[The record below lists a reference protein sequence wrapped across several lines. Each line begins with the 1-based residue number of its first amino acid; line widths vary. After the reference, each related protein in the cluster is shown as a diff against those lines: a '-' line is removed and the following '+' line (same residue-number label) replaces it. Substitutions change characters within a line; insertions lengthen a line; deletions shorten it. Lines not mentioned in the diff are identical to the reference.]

1 MIDDQQANTLISAF
15 PHADPAMQAQ
25 IRPQIQ
31 EWHDATQ
38 KRLDTERSA
47 REAQIRPLFSDVE
60 TLGGRWS
67 KDMQAQLG
75 PFVPDANKARAQ
87 SANMAYLAHATEM
100 PVERVAPVYETL
112 RDQFANE
119 NFNGPKDDLGFF
131 AEVQK
136 KFQARDDR
144 AAYEATRKRDATNA
158 AFLQAIDAGAPV
170 YDTAHTAWQAK
181 ANSAKGYDPAQE
193 DADFSQYRDTY
204 QKAYEVARENR
215 DLFAAV
221 KSTLERSTKAI
232 NAGADL
238 PFEAATRLMEAP
250 PEKRKAVLEMLSAY
264 AAHNQPEDPRGAVQQ
279 IGTFLKEMGVE
290 AMRRLDPLR
299 VTNTI
304 RMFTL
309 LDAQKEIRA
318 LEGGGDFWVNPDR
331 PLGAR
336 SMGADTPVAEGYV
349 NADFA
354 PMRLATPEER
364 AQRLANAKKADS
376 LIRLSME
383 LDRVAKNE
391 FDPVKPVMTY
401 MPDVI
406 ESGLL
411 GLAGSV
417 PGMLAAAIPGAGTAW
432 VANSFVN
439 QAFERF
445 TLDHPEIKGED
456 SYKMAVVIG
465 GIQAVLERFQV
476 QATLGK
482 LPLTKSIVDRLT
494 NPTSSFWRS
503 FLIKGA
509 ANVVEQNLQEGL
521 QDITPAVVQEAASAL
536 SKDVPGVDW
545 KKELGDW
552 TGSRAETFFAVLPL
566 ALLGVGVSSL
576 RESRAVARALTSP
589 QTMMEA
595 GILQA
600 DAERIAAMTDP
611 DAKETAFRQAW
622 RDRTEESKAAGKK
635 AADARVEAE
644 QAIANNPQAPH
655 LEPVGN
661 EIHMVEPDG
670 TVSAK
675 FTSEEAANVA
685 YQDRME
691 WEANG
696 NAQAV
701 RDLVAWYAAK
711 DTSGKWEVLPNK
723 QTLDMESQASPETVA
738 EQMKLAGYVAGTSP
752 AEVRVYGSNMAEV
765 RDGLFE
771 SVSKLYLGSTPA
783 DVVHERTHDQFK
795 RELASGAISMEAAE
809 AAARVYLGD
818 KAPAQMSPTQLHE
831 IVAEMGVDY
840 FMGNL
845 RKIDTLPASVK
856 GFFGRMGVFFKA
868 AFQRAA
874 AMLKLKRD
882 GKLDADW
889 EAFLARAVGLDS
901 VVEQNRATVKAAQEL
916 AGSSFSIQ
924 PAKAP
929 GGVTITAAPLRR
941 DNVSNM
947 TPGEMGKRASS
958 AEFQKLQ
965 QIFNDV
971 SEAFGVA
978 IAKRAPIIGGWT
990 ESGQTSLEVPES
1002 VTFATD
1008 DMQLGREMAAVIAA
1022 SAPELQNAALLWRD
1036 DPNGKDAKISF
1047 RAQNEA
1053 AATILAKEL
1062 EAAGVNG
1069 FSYDPQ
1075 SRTFSLVLMGL
1086 ASEDAAK
1093 VYEFVRDHP
1102 EEIHAGL
1109 GGSVEARAGS
1119 GGLAS
1124 ESDYRRDLQSA
1135 RSRADRLGGKR
1146 AEAIRD
1152 VVFRAESRIAQH
1164 EASVNPAGE
1173 ASPGG
1178 AGSSVSF
1185 SLRPAAYAE
1194 QLAAQMD
1201 ALKRNP
1207 TARITIY
1214 ENAKKKL
1221 SALVAQIRT
1230 EAEAAPK
1237 DTRPSA
1243 EQIQAA
1249 KDTHAA
1255 TLAQLAT
1262 EEAAATQAATT
1273 TQAKNGVRLGF
1284 ASKRAAADRALAAAL
1299 AQTTGQTQTRTR
1311 LIQSLAEY
1319 NAILSAFPAEVR
1331 GKVGGFVQL
1340 AEIKTD
1346 RGRAGFFKERIERLE
1361 RELEKTLRKEYRGQ
1375 LDRVL
1380 ESYRPKREAGKKPKG
1395 KIGAEAQQ
1403 ILDTAEAAMTLD
1415 AAQVAAKVAEFD
1427 KLATNSDTAPEDVI
1441 KFERIRDMLPL
1452 LGDIKNADSARLVSA
1467 IAAVKLVG
1475 SEGWARWRFQQ
1486 LQIQENRKIARA
1498 ALVQDTGKTGVRS
1511 ERDAAEAAAAS
1522 IVGKSRSMLLN
1533 LSSFTEVLDY
1543 AFGKDSTT
1551 AKDIAQRERVASNQ
1565 REDAIENISREVN
1578 NLFTELA
1585 GGELKGEKLRFKLAQ
1600 KSIDTKAGKFSEL
1613 EALTAVLMWSQED
1626 GRRHMTGPLDE
1637 NGRPNGSWHYDQ
1649 AFMDELTKALSPEAL
1664 KVLGWLR
1671 AQYDAEHAPL
1681 SALYQQRHGLPLP
1694 KHENYSPLGDSLK
1707 PQQTKRGEMVDPS
1720 SGNMVSGSILTPGFL
1735 RTRSF
1740 TAVAEP
1746 DFKDALGVFLAHK
1759 KRLAHWEA
1767 YYDLAVDAGAIL
1779 GHRDVTN
1786 AVFAKG
1792 GEQAE
1797 TVLTGWLDYFAQGG
1811 VRDAAAGLAVTQ
1823 GMSRALGR
1831 ASQMALFGR
1840 VSTLMVQS
1848 TQLAA
1853 ASVKMP
1859 VGSYVL
1865 RLSKLLSGNLG
1876 WGDAIRSE
1884 FIRRRMTQA
1893 PAIVQQAMQSL
1904 GAAGSPNA
1912 IKYAARFAGRLI
1924 SGADALFTAGTYAIL
1939 LDYHRGTAADM
1950 GLTGAE
1956 ADAFAHAE
1964 AARDTEAVAQPTR
1977 AANRSLAELTAT
1989 HPMTRLVWSFASE
2002 PRQKIALFAW
2012 ALGSGSVTNAAKAG
2026 ALTFIVGGVFTQV
2039 LKNLWREMK
2048 GDDDEEKWSAQR
2060 LALAAVTGPL
2070 NGIPGFSLISGD
2082 GGTLFA
2088 KGGRALKAIESLAD
2102 DDQTPAQ
2109 TLQAVNTILSA
2120 MGLFSDNA
2128 AALAAL
2134 TNASTD
2140 AAKLLENLAGEN
2152 SAKK

>member
-1 MIDDQQANTLISAF
+1 MIDDQQASTLISAF
-15 PHADPAMQAQ
+15 PHADPAMQDQ

-31 EWHDATQ
+31 EWHDAAQ

-47 REAQIRPLFSDVE
+47 REAQLRPLFSDVE

-75 PFVPDANKARAQ
+75 PFVTDANKARAQ
-87 SANMAYLAHATEM
+87 SANMAYLAHATEQ
-100 PVERVAPVYETL
+100 PLERVAPVYETL

-119 NFNGPKDDLGFF
+119 NFNGPKDDLGFY
-131 AEVQK
+131 AEIQK

-144 AAYEATRKRDATNA
+144 ATYEATRKGDATSA

-170 YDTAHTAWQAK
+170 YDSAYTDWQAK
-181 ANSAKGYDPAQE
+181 ANTAKGYDAAQE
-193 DADFSQYRDTY
+193 DADFAQYRDTY

-215 DLFAAV
+215 DLFAAA

-250 PEKRKAVLEMLSAY
+250 PARRKAVLEMLSAY
-264 AAHNQPEDPRGAVQQ
+264 AAHNQPADPQGAVRQ
-279 IGTFLKEMGVE
+279 IGAFFKNMGVA
-290 AMRRLDPLR
+290 AMRGLDPLR
-299 VTNTI
+299 VTNTS

-309 LDAQKEIRA
+309 LDAQKEIRE
-318 LEGGGDFWVNPDR
+318 LESGKDFFVNPDR
-331 PLGAR
+331 PLGAV
-336 SMGADTPVAEGYV
+336 SIGADSPIAEGYI
-349 NADFA
+349 NADFT
-354 PMRLATPEER
+354 PLRLATPEER

-383 LDRVAKNE
+383 MDRVAKNE
-391 FDPVKPVMTY
+391 LDPIKPVMTY

-406 ESGLL
+406 ESGAF
-411 GLAGSV
+411 GLAGSL
-417 PGMLAAAIPGAGTAW
+417 PGMVAATIPGAGPVW
-432 VANSFVN
+432 VGNSFVN

-445 TLDHPEIKGED
+445 TLDHPDIRGED
-456 SYKMAVVIG
+456 SYKMAVVVG
-465 GIQAVLERFQV
+465 GIQAMLERAQV
-476 QATLGK
+476 QSTLGK
-482 LPLTKSIVDRLT
+482 LPWTKGIVDRLT
-494 NPTSSFWRS
+494 DPTSSFWRS

-521 QDITPAVVQEAASAL
+521 QDITPAVVQETASAL

-545 KKELGDW
+545 QKELGDW

-589 QTMMEA
+589 QAMMEA
-595 GILQA
+595 GIILE
-600 DAERIAAMTDP
+600 DAQRIATISNLAE
-611 DAKETAFRQAW
+611 KETAFRQAW

-635 AADARVEAE
+635 AADARVATE

-661 EIHMVEPDG
+661 EIHMIEPDG
-670 TVSAK
+670 TVSAR
-675 FTSEEAANVA
+675 FTSEEAAELA
-685 YQDRME
+685 HRDRMN
-691 WEANG
+691 WENDG
-696 NAQAV
+696 SAQAV

-711 DTSGKWEVLPNK
+711 DSSGKWEVLPNK
-723 QTLDMESQASPETVA
+723 QTLDMESQASPESVA

-752 AEVRVYGSNMAEV
+752 ADVRVYGSNTGEV
-765 RDGLFE
+765 RDGLYE
-771 SVSKLYLGSTPA
+771 SVSKLYQGSTPA

-831 IVAEMGVDY
+831 IVADMGVDY

-889 EAFLARAVGLDS
+889 EAFLARAVGVDS
-901 VVEQNRATVKAAQEL
+901 VVEQNRATARAAQEM
-916 AGSSFSIQ
+916 AGQ
-924 PAKAP
+924 PAAP
-929 GGVTITAAPLRR
+929 A
-941 DNVSNM
+941 
-947 TPGEMGKRASS
+947 
-958 AEFQKLQ
+958 
-965 QIFNDV
+965 
-971 SEAFGVA
+971 
-978 IAKRAPIIGGWT
+978 
-990 ESGQTSLEVPES
+990 
-1002 VTFATD
+1002 
-1008 DMQLGREMAAVIAA
+1008 AAVAPAA
-1022 SAPELQNAALLWRD
+1022 QTAQDPTDLSDPTDPTDLSSQPAPMSGTVPAPTTAQSPAARPRKPTKLELAEAEYLRQQQEEYN
-1036 DPNGKDAKISF
+1036 DAIN
-1047 RAQNEA
+1047 QD
-1053 AATILAKEL
+1053 T
-1062 EAAGVNG
+1062 V
-1069 FSYDPQ
+1069 
-1075 SRTFSLVLMGL
+1075 GL
-1086 ASEDAAK
+1086 
-1093 VYEFVRDHP
+1093 
-1102 EEIHAGL
+1102 
-1109 GGSVEARAGS
+1109 
-1119 GGLAS
+1119 
-1124 ESDYRRDLQSA
+1124 
-1135 RSRADRLGGKR
+1135 
-1146 AEAIRD
+1146 AEAIKRIGGLPSRKSRHFREWPGELGMLIEERQGNRKKLANRRLFQNLFTDDARSMDTVAESLREEGFD
-1152 VVFRAESRIAQH
+1152 VSGADDVFRLVDQWMRSGKEPRAALVDLSAKESMQGIDI
-1164 EASVNPAGE
+1164 P
-1173 ASPGG
+1173 
-1178 AGSSVSF
+1178 F

-1237 DTRPSA
+1237 DTRPNA

-1255 TLAQLAT
+1255 TLAQLDT

-1346 RGRAGFFKERIERLE
+1346 RGRAGFFKERLERLE

-1395 KIGAEAQQ
+1395 KVGAEAQQ
-1403 ILDTAEAAMTLD
+1403 ILDTAEASMTLD
-1415 AAQVAAKVAEFD
+1415 AAQIAAKVAEFD
-1427 KLATNSDTAPEDVI
+1427 ALATNPDTTPEDAI
-1441 KFERIRDMLPL
+1441 KYGRIRDMLPL

-1475 SEGWARWRFQQ
+1475 SEGWARWKFQQ

-1498 ALVQDTGKTGVRS
+1498 ALVQDTGKTGVRA
-1511 ERDAAEAAAAS
+1511 ERVAAEAAAAS

-1533 LSSFTEVLDY
+1533 LSSFTEVLNY
-1543 AFGKDSTT
+1543 VFGEKSTT
-1551 AKDIAQRERVASNQ
+1551 ANEFLQRERAASNQ
-1565 REDAIENISREVN
+1565 REDTIENISREIN
-1578 NLFTELA
+1578 DLFTQLA
-1585 GGELKGEKLRFKLAQ
+1585 GGELKGEQLRYKLAQ
-1600 KSIDTKAGKFSEL
+1600 KSIDTTAGKFSEL

-1649 AFMDELTKALSPEAL
+1649 AFVDDLTLALSPEAL

-1671 AQYDAEHAPL
+1671 TQYDAEHAPL
-1681 SALYQQRHGLPLP
+1681 SALYETRHGLPLP

-1707 PQQTKRGEMVDPS
+1707 PQQTKRGEMVDPN

-1746 DFKDALGVFLAHK
+1746 KFKDALSVFLAHK
-1759 KRLAHWEA
+1759 TRLAHWEA
-1767 YYDLAVDAGAIL
+1767 YYDLAVDMLATL

-1786 AVFAKG
+1786 AVIAKG

-1853 ASVKMP
+1853 AAVKMP

-1865 RLSKLLSGNLG
+1865 RLSKLLSGNLS
-1876 WGDAIRSE
+1876 WGDAMQSE
-1884 FIRRRMTQA
+1884 FIKRRITQA

-1912 IKYAARFAGRLI
+1912 IKSAARFAGRLI

-1939 LDYHRGTAADM
+1939 LDYHRGTAADL

-1977 AANRSLAELTAT
+1977 GANRSLAELTAT
-1989 HPMTRLVWSFASE
+1989 HPMTRLAWSFASE
-2002 PRQKIALFAW
+2002 ARQKIALTAW
-2012 ALGSGSVTNAAKAG
+2012 ALGSGDVARAAKTG
-2026 ALTFIVGGVFTQV
+2026 ALTFIVGGLFTQV

-2048 GDDDEEKWSAQR
+2048 GDDDEEKWSAKR
-2060 LALAAVTGPL
+2060 LTLAAVTGPL
-2070 NGIPGFSLISGD
+2070 NGIPGFSAITGD
-2082 GGTLFA
+2082 GGTLLA
-2088 KGGRALKAIESLAD
+2088 KGKRSLRAVEDLVN
-2102 DDQTPAQ
+2102 DDQDAAQ
-2109 TLQAVNTILSA
+2109 TIQSVNTILSA

-2128 AALAAL
+2128 AALTVL
-2134 TNASTD
+2134 TNAAAD
-2140 AAKLLENLAGEN
+2140 AAKVLRNLSGEN
-2152 SAKK
+2152 SDKK

>member
-1 MIDDQQANTLISAF
+1 MIDDQQASTLISAF
-15 PHADPAMQAQ
+15 PHADPAMQDQ
-25 IRPQIQ
+25 MRPQIQ
-31 EWHDATQ
+31 EWHDAAQ

-47 REAQIRPLFSDVE
+47 REAQLRPLFSDVE

-75 PFVPDANKARAQ
+75 PFVTDANKARAQ
-87 SANMAYLAHATEM
+87 SANMAYLAHATEQ
-100 PVERVAPVYETL
+100 PLERVAPVYETL

-119 NFNGPKDDLGFF
+119 NFNGAKDDLGFYT
-131 AEVQK
+131 EIQK

-144 AAYEATRKRDATNA
+144 AAYEASRKGDATSA

-170 YDTAHTAWQAK
+170 YDSAYTDWQAK
-181 ANSAKGYDPAQE
+181 ANTAKGYDPAQE
-193 DADFSQYRDTY
+193 DADFAQYRDTY

-215 DLFAAV
+215 DIFAAA

-250 PEKRKAVLEMLSAY
+250 PDRRKAVLEMLSAY
-264 AAHNQPEDPRGAVQQ
+264 AAHNQPADPQGAVRQ
-279 IGTFLKEMGVE
+279 IGAFFKNMGVA
-290 AMRRLDPLR
+290 AMRGLDPLR
-299 VTNTI
+299 VTNTS

-309 LDAQKEIRA
+309 LDAQKEIRE
-318 LEGGGDFWVNPDR
+318 LESGGDFMVNPDR
-331 PLGAR
+331 PLGPKIAPGEIE
-336 SMGADTPVAEGYV
+336 SADGSYTGTPW
-349 NADFA
+349 
-354 PMRLATPEER
+354 RLATPEER

-383 LDRVAKNE
+383 MDRVAKNE
-391 FDPVKPVMTY
+391 LDPVKPVMTY

-406 ESGLL
+406 ESGAF
-411 GLAGSV
+411 GLAGSL
-417 PGMLAAAIPGAGTAW
+417 PGMVAATIPGAGPVW
-432 VANSFVN
+432 VGNSFVN

-445 TLDHPEIKGED
+445 SLDHPDIRGED
-456 SYKMAVVIG
+456 SYKMAVVVG
-465 GIQAVLERFQV
+465 GIQAMLERAQV
-476 QATLGK
+476 QSTLGK
-482 LPLTKSIVDRLT
+482 LPWTKGIVDRLT
-494 NPTSSFWRS
+494 DPTSSFWRS

-521 QDITPAVVQEAASAL
+521 QDITPAVVQETASAL
-536 SKDVPGVDW
+536 FKDVPGVDW

-589 QTMMEA
+589 QAMMEA
-595 GILQA
+595 GIILE
-600 DAERIAAMTDP
+600 DAQRIATISNLAE
-611 DAKETAFRQAW
+611 KETAFRQAW

-635 AADARVEAE
+635 AADARVATE

-661 EIHMVEPDG
+661 EIHMIEPDG
-670 TVSAK
+670 TVSAR
-675 FTSEEAANVA
+675 FTSEEAAELA
-685 YQDRME
+685 HRDRMN
-691 WEANG
+691 WENDG
-696 NAQAV
+696 SAQAV

-711 DTSGKWEVLPNK
+711 DSSGKWEVLPNK
-723 QTLDMESQASPETVA
+723 QTLDMESQANPESVA

-752 AEVRVYGSNMAEV
+752 ADVRVYGSNTGEV
-765 RDGLFE
+765 RDGLYE
-771 SVSKLYLGSTPA
+771 SVSKLYQGSTPA

-831 IVAEMGVDY
+831 IVADMGVDY
-840 FMGNL
+840 FMGYL
-845 RKIDTLPASVK
+845 RKIDTLPASVR

-889 EAFLARAVGLDS
+889 EAFLARAVGVDS
-901 VVEQNRATVKAAQEL
+901 VVEQNRATARAAQEM
-916 AGSSFSIQ
+916 AGQPAEASASPSFSLRQ
-924 PAKAP
+924 STEQDQDYLRAVEAGDMETAQRMVDEAAKAAGYDVGP
-929 GGVTITAAPLRR
+929 WYHGTTDKQFTIFDPLKSGANMPDNRFGPKGFWFSREASTAERFARKGRVLKVALKLSKRLEGEQLLSRGGEAFKQSDADYVL
-941 DNVSNM
+941 
-947 TPGEMGKRASS
+947 TPGIAVVKNPE
-958 AEFQKLQ
+958 QIKLADPVVRDESGNVIPLSQ
-965 QIFNDV
+965 RFN
-971 SEAFGVA
+971 
-978 IAKRAPIIGGWT
+978 T
-990 ESGQTSLEVPES
+990 ESP
-1002 VTFATD
+1002 D
-1008 DMQLGREMAAVIAA
+1008 
-1022 SAPELQNAALLWRD
+1022 
-1036 DPNGKDAKISF
+1036 
-1047 RAQNEA
+1047 
-1053 AATILAKEL
+1053 
-1062 EAAGVNG
+1062 
-1069 FSYDPQ
+1069 
-1075 SRTFSLVLMGL
+1075 
-1086 ASEDAAK
+1086 
-1093 VYEFVRDHP
+1093 
-1102 EEIHAGL
+1102 
-1109 GGSVEARAGS
+1109 
-1119 GGLAS
+1119 
-1124 ESDYRRDLQSA
+1124 
-1135 RSRADRLGGKR
+1135 
-1146 AEAIRD
+1146 IR
-1152 VVFRAESRIAQH
+1152 
-1164 EASVNPAGE
+1164 
-1173 ASPGG
+1173 
-1178 AGSSVSF
+1178 F

-1194 QLAAQMD
+1194 QLAEQMD

-1237 DTRPSA
+1237 DTRPNA

-1255 TLAQLAT
+1255 TLAQLDT

-1346 RGRAGFFKERIERLE
+1346 RGRAGFFKERLERLE
-1361 RELEKTLRKEYRGQ
+1361 RELEKTLRKEYRDQ

-1395 KIGAEAQQ
+1395 KVGAEAQQ

-1415 AAQVAAKVAEFD
+1415 AAQIAAKVTEFD
-1427 KLATNSDTAPEDVI
+1427 NLATNPDTTPEDAI
-1441 KFERIRDMLPL
+1441 KYGRIRDMLPL

-1475 SEGWARWRFQQ
+1475 SEGWARWKFQQ

-1498 ALVQDTGKTGVRS
+1498 ALVQDTGKTGVRA
-1511 ERDAAEAAAAS
+1511 ERVAAEAAAAS

-1543 AFGKDSTT
+1543 EFGKDSTT
-1551 AKDIAQRERVASNQ
+1551 GKDIAQRERAASNQ
-1565 REDAIENISREVN
+1565 REDTIENISREIN
-1578 NLFTELA
+1578 DLFTQLA
-1585 GGELKGEKLRFKLAQ
+1585 GGELKGEQLRYKLAQ
-1600 KSIDTKAGKFSEL
+1600 KSIDTTDGKFSEL

-1626 GRRHMTGPLDE
+1626 GRRHMAGPLDE
-1637 NGRPNGSWHYDQ
+1637 NGRPAGPWNYDQ
-1649 AFMDELTKALSPEAL
+1649 AFVDDLTQALSPEAL

-1694 KHENYSPLGDSLK
+1694 KHENYSPLSLT
-1707 PQQTKRGEMVDPS
+1707 PQQTKGGEVVDPI
-1720 SGNMVSGSILTPGFL
+1720 SGNMVSGSILTPGSL
-1735 RTRSF
+1735 RTRSL

-1759 KRLAHWEA
+1759 KMMAHWAA
-1767 YYDLAVDAGAIL
+1767 YYDVALEMQSTLA
-1779 GHRDVTN
+1779 HRDVTN
-1786 AVFAKG
+1786 AAKAKAG
-1792 GEQAE
+1792 PEGAA
-1797 TVLTGWLDYFAQGG
+1797 VLRSWLDYFAQGG

-1823 GMSRALGR
+1823 AMGRTLGR

-1853 ASVKMP
+1853 AAVKMP

-1865 RLSKLLSGNLG
+1865 RLSKLLSGNLN
-1876 WGDAIRSE
+1876 WGDAMQSE
-1884 FIRRRMTQA
+1884 FIKRRITQA

-1912 IKYAARFAGRLI
+1912 IKYAARQAGRLI

-1939 LDYHRGTAADM
+1939 LDYHRGTAADL

-1977 AANRSLAELTAT
+1977 GANRSLAELTAT

-2002 PRQKIALFAW
+2002 ARQKIALTAW
-2012 ALGSGSVTNAAKAG
+2012 ALGSGDVARAAKTG
-2026 ALTFIVGGVFTQV
+2026 ALTFIVGGLFTQV

-2048 GDDDEEKWSAQR
+2048 GDDDEEKWSAKR
-2060 LALAAVTGPL
+2060 LTLAAVTGPL
-2070 NGIPGFSLISGD
+2070 NGIPGFSAITGD
-2082 GGTLFA
+2082 GGTLLA
-2088 KGGRALKAIESLAD
+2088 KGARSLRAVEDLAS
-2102 DDQTPAQ
+2102 DDQDAAQ
-2109 TLQAVNTILSA
+2109 TLQSVNTILSA

-2128 AALAAL
+2128 AALTVL
-2134 TNASTD
+2134 TNAAAD
-2140 AAKLLENLAGEN
+2140 AAKVLRNLSGEN
-2152 SAKK
+2152 SDKK

>member
-1 MIDDQQANTLISAF
+1 MIDDQQASTLIEAF
-15 PHADPAMQAQ
+15 PHADPVMQDQ
-25 IRPQIQ
+25 MRPQIQ
-31 EWHDATQ
+31 EWHDAAQ

-47 REAQIRPLFSDVE
+47 REAQLRPLFFDVE

-75 PFVPDANKARAQ
+75 PFVTDANKARAQ
-87 SANMAYLAHATEM
+87 SANMAYLAHATEQ
-100 PVERVAPVYETL
+100 PLDRVAPVYETL

-119 NFNGPKDDLGFF
+119 NFNGPKDDLGFY
-131 AEVQK
+131 AEIQK
-136 KFQARDDR
+136 KFQARDNR
-144 AAYEATRKRDATNA
+144 AAYEATRKGDATSA

-170 YDTAHTAWQAK
+170 YDSAYTDWQAK
-181 ANSAKGYDPAQE
+181 ANTAKGYDPAQE

-215 DLFAAV
+215 DLFAAA

-250 PEKRKAVLEMLSAY
+250 PERRKAVLEMLSAY
-264 AAHNQPEDPRGAVQQ
+264 AAHNQPADPQGAVRQ
-279 IGTFLKEMGVE
+279 IGAFFKNMGVS
-290 AMRRLDPLR
+290 AMRGLDPLR
-299 VTNTI
+299 VTNTS

-309 LDAQKEIRA
+309 LDAQKEIRE
-318 LEGGGDFWVNPDR
+318 LESEKDFMVNPDR
-331 PLGAR
+331 PLGPKIAPGEIE
-336 SMGADTPVAEGYV
+336 SANGSYTGTPW
-349 NADFA
+349 
-354 PMRLATPEER
+354 RLATPEER

-383 LDRVAKNE
+383 MDRVAKNE
-391 FDPVKPVMTY
+391 FDPIKPVMTY
-401 MPDVI
+401 MPDVL
-406 ESGLL
+406 ESGAF
-411 GLAGSV
+411 GLAGSL
-417 PGMLAAAIPGAGTAW
+417 PGMVAAAIPGAGPVW
-432 VANSFVN
+432 VGNSFVN

-445 TLDHPEIKGED
+445 TLDHPDIKGED
-456 SYKMAVVIG
+456 SYKMAVVVG
-465 GIQAVLERFQV
+465 GIQAMLERAQV
-476 QATLGK
+476 QSTLGK
-482 LPLTKSIVDRLT
+482 LPWTKGIVDRLT
-494 NPTSSFWRS
+494 DPTSSFWRS

-521 QDITPAVVQEAASAL
+521 QDITPAVVQETASAL

-576 RESRAVARALTSP
+576 RESRAVARALNSP
-589 QTMMEA
+589 QAMMEA
-595 GILQA
+595 GIILE
-600 DAERIAAMTDP
+600 DAERIAAISNL
-611 DAKETAFRQAW
+611 AEKETAFRQAW

-635 AADARVEAE
+635 AADARVATE

-661 EIHMVEPDG
+661 EIHMIEPDG
-670 TVSAK
+670 TVSAR
-675 FTSEEAANVA
+675 FTSEEAASVA

-711 DTSGKWEVLPNK
+711 DSSGKWEVLPNK
-723 QTLDMESQASPETVA
+723 QTLDMESQASPESVA

-752 AEVRVYGSNMAEV
+752 ADVRVYGSNTGEI
-765 RDGLFE
+765 RDGLYE
-771 SVSKLYLGSTPA
+771 SVSKLYQGSTPA

-818 KAPAQMSPTQLHE
+818 KAPAQMSPTQIHE
-831 IVAEMGVDY
+831 AVAEMGVDY

-889 EAFLARAVGLDS
+889 EAFLARAVGMDQKI
-901 VVEQNRATVKAAQEL
+901 EQNRATVRAAEEL
-916 AGSSFSIQ
+916 VGTSFSLK
-924 PAKAP
+924 PASIDEQTGLP
-929 GGVTITAAPLRR
+929 LNPDGTVTVYHGTTKQAAAEIKRTGILKSAAEP
-941 DNVSNM
+941 DVYFTTSKEGNGYGDGTVIAINVNSGDLILDDEF
-947 TPGEMGKRASS
+947 PDGRKDFRVEVGQKRAYKIPS
-958 AEFQKLQ
+958 F
-965 QIFNDV
+965 
-971 SEAFGVA
+971 
-978 IAKRAPIIGGWT
+978 P
-990 ESGQTSLEVPES
+990 
-1002 VTFATD
+1002 TD
-1008 DMQLGREMAAVIAA
+1008 
-1022 SAPELQNAALLWRD
+1022 
-1036 DPNGKDAKISF
+1036 
-1047 RAQNEA
+1047 
-1053 AATILAKEL
+1053 
-1062 EAAGVNG
+1062 
-1069 FSYDPQ
+1069 
-1075 SRTFSLVLMGL
+1075 
-1086 ASEDAAK
+1086 
-1093 VYEFVRDHP
+1093 
-1102 EEIHAGL
+1102 
-1109 GGSVEARAGS
+1109 
-1119 GGLAS
+1119 
-1124 ESDYRRDLQSA
+1124 
-1135 RSRADRLGGKR
+1135 
-1146 AEAIRD
+1146 
-1152 VVFRAESRIAQH
+1152 
-1164 EASVNPAGE
+1164 
-1173 ASPGG
+1173 SP
-1178 AGSSVSF
+1178 SF

-1214 ENAKKKL
+1214 ENAKRKL

-1237 DTRPSA
+1237 DTRPNA

-1255 TLAQLAT
+1255 TLAQLDT

-1395 KIGAEAQQ
+1395 KVGAEAQQ

-1415 AAQVAAKVAEFD
+1415 AAQIAAKVAEFD
-1427 KLATNSDTAPEDVI
+1427 NLATNPDTTPEDAI
-1441 KFERIRDMLPL
+1441 KYGRIRDMLPL

-1475 SEGWARWRFQQ
+1475 SEGWARWKFQQ

-1498 ALVQDTGKTGVRS
+1498 ALVQETGKTGVRA
-1511 ERDAAEAAAAS
+1511 ERVAAEAAAAS

-1533 LSSFTEVLDY
+1533 LSSFTEVLNY
-1543 AFGKDSTT
+1543 VFGKDSTT
-1551 AKDIAQRERVASNQ
+1551 GKDIAQRERAASNQ
-1565 REDAIENISREVN
+1565 REDTIENISREIN
-1578 NLFTELA
+1578 DLFTQLA
-1585 GGELKGEKLRFKLAQ
+1585 GGELKGEQLRYRLAQ

-1649 AFMDELTKALSPEAL
+1649 AFVDDLTLALSPEAL

-1671 AQYDAEHAPL
+1671 TQYDAEHAPL
-1681 SALYQQRHGLPLP
+1681 SALYEKRHGLPLP

-1707 PQQTKRGEMVDPS
+1707 PQQTKRGEMVDPN

-1746 DFKDALGVFLAHK
+1746 KFKDALSVFLAHK
-1759 KRLAHWEA
+1759 IRLAHWEA
-1767 YYDLAVDAGAIL
+1767 YYDFAVDAGAIL

-1786 AVFAKG
+1786 AVIAKG

-1853 ASVKMP
+1853 AAVKMP

-1876 WGDAIRSE
+1876 WGDAMRSE
-1884 FIRRRMTQA
+1884 FIQRRMTQA

-1912 IKYAARFAGRLI
+1912 IKSAARFAGRLI

-1939 LDYHRGTAADM
+1939 LDYHRGTAADL

-1956 ADAFAHAE
+1956 ADAFAHTE

-1977 AANRSLAELTAT
+1977 GANRSLAELTAT

-2002 PRQKIALFAW
+2002 ARQKIALTAW
-2012 ALGSGSVTNAAKAG
+2012 ALGSGDVARAAKTG
-2026 ALTFIVGGVFTQV
+2026 ALTFIVGGLFTQI

-2048 GDDDEEKWSAQR
+2048 GDDDEEKWSAKR
-2060 LALAAVTGPL
+2060 LTLAAVTGPL
-2070 NGIPGFSLISGD
+2070 NGIPGFSAITGD

-2088 KGGRALKAIESLAD
+2088 KGGRALRAIESLAT

-2134 TNASTD
+2134 TNTATD
-2140 AAKLLENLAGEN
+2140 AAKLLENVSGEN
-2152 SAKK
+2152 SDKK

>member
-1 MIDDQQANTLISAF
+1 MIDDQQATTLIEAF
-15 PHADPAMQAQ
+15 PHADPAMQDQ
-25 IRPQIQ
+25 MRPQIQ
-31 EWHDATQ
+31 EWHDAAQ

-47 REAQIRPLFSDVE
+47 REAQLRPLFSDVE

-67 KDMQAQLG
+67 RDMQAQLG
-75 PFVPDANKARAQ
+75 PFVTDANKARAQ
-87 SANMAYLAHATEM
+87 SANMAYLAHATEQ
-100 PVERVAPVYETL
+100 PLERVAPVYETL

-119 NFNGPKDDLGFF
+119 NFNGAKDDLGFYT
-131 AEVQK
+131 EIQK

-144 AAYEATRKRDATNA
+144 ATYEATRKGDATSA

-170 YDTAHTAWQAK
+170 YDSAYTDWQAK
-181 ANSAKGYDPAQE
+181 ANTAKGYDAAQE
-193 DADFSQYRDTY
+193 DADFAQYRDTY

-215 DLFAAV
+215 DLFAAA

-250 PEKRKAVLEMLSAY
+250 PERRKAVLEMLSAY
-264 AAHNQPEDPRGAVQQ
+264 AAHNQPADPQGAVRQ
-279 IGTFLKEMGVE
+279 IGTFFKNMGVA
-290 AMRRLDPLR
+290 AMRGLDPLR
-299 VTNTI
+299 VTNTS

-309 LDAQKEIRA
+309 LDAQKEIRE
-318 LEGGGDFWVNPDR
+318 LESGGDFMVNPDR
-331 PLGAR
+331 PLGPKIAPGEIESADGTYTGTPWR
-336 SMGADTPVAEGYV
+336 S
-349 NADFA
+349 
-354 PMRLATPEER
+354 ATPEER

-383 LDRVAKNE
+383 MDRVAKNE
-391 FDPVKPVMTY
+391 FDPIKPVMTY

-406 ESGLL
+406 ESGAF
-411 GLAGSV
+411 GLAGSL
-417 PGMLAAAIPGAGTAW
+417 PGMVAATIPGAGPVW
-432 VANSFVN
+432 VGNSFIN

-445 TLDHPEIKGED
+445 TLDHPDIRGED
-456 SYKMAVVIG
+456 SYKMAVVVG
-465 GIQAVLERFQV
+465 GIQAMLERAQV
-476 QATLGK
+476 QSTLGK
-482 LPLTKSIVDRLT
+482 LPWTKGIVDRLT
-494 NPTSSFWRS
+494 DPTSSFWRS

-521 QDITPAVVQEAASAL
+521 QDITPAVVQETASAL

-589 QTMMEA
+589 QAMMEA

-600 DAERIAAMTDP
+600 DAERIAAMPDP

-635 AADARVEAE
+635 AADARVATE

-661 EIHMVEPDG
+661 EIHMIEPDG
-670 TVSAK
+670 TVSAR
-675 FTSEEAANVA
+675 FTSEEAAELA
-685 YQDRME
+685 HRDRMN
-691 WEANG
+691 WENDG
-696 NAQAV
+696 SAQAV

-711 DTSGKWEVLPNK
+711 DSSGKWEVLPNK
-723 QTLDMESQASPETVA
+723 QTLDMESQASPESVA
-738 EQMKLAGYVAGTSP
+738 EQMKLAGYAAGTSP
-752 AEVRVYGSNMAEV
+752 ADVRVYGSNTGEI
-765 RDGLFE
+765 RDGLYE
-771 SVSKLYLGSTPA
+771 SVSKLYQGSTPA

-831 IVAEMGVDY
+831 IVADMGVDY

-889 EAFLARAVGLDS
+889 EAFLARAVGVDS
-901 VVEQNRATVKAAQEL
+901 VVEQNRATARAAQEM
-916 AGSSFSIQ
+916 AGQ
-924 PAKAP
+924 PAAPAAAVAPAAQTAQDPTDLSDPTDPTDLPSQPAP
-929 GGVTITAAPLRR
+929 GAGTVPAPTTAQSPAARPRKPTKLELAEAEYLR
-941 DNVSNM
+941 
-947 TPGEMGKRASS
+947 
-958 AEFQKLQ
+958 Q
-965 QIFNDV
+965 QQEEYND
-971 SEAFGVA
+971 A
-978 IAKRAPIIGGWT
+978 INQDT
-990 ESGQTSLEVPES
+990 V
-1002 VTFATD
+1002 
-1008 DMQLGREMAAVIAA
+1008 
-1022 SAPELQNAALLWRD
+1022 
-1036 DPNGKDAKISF
+1036 
-1047 RAQNEA
+1047 
-1053 AATILAKEL
+1053 
-1062 EAAGVNG
+1062 
-1069 FSYDPQ
+1069 
-1075 SRTFSLVLMGL
+1075 GL
-1086 ASEDAAK
+1086 
-1093 VYEFVRDHP
+1093 
-1102 EEIHAGL
+1102 
-1109 GGSVEARAGS
+1109 
-1119 GGLAS
+1119 
-1124 ESDYRRDLQSA
+1124 
-1135 RSRADRLGGKR
+1135 
-1146 AEAIRD
+1146 AEAIKRIGGLPSRKSRHFREWSGELGMLIEERQGTRKKLANRRIFQNLFTDDARSMDTVAESLREEGFD
-1152 VVFRAESRIAQH
+1152 VSGADDVFRLVDQWMRSGKEPRAALVDLSAKESMQGIDI
-1164 EASVNPAGE
+1164 P
-1173 ASPGG
+1173 
-1178 AGSSVSF
+1178 F

-1214 ENAKKKL
+1214 ENAKRKL

-1237 DTRPSA
+1237 DTRPNA

-1255 TLAQLAT
+1255 TLAQLDA

-1395 KIGAEAQQ
+1395 KVGAEAQQ

-1415 AAQVAAKVAEFD
+1415 AAQIAAKVAEFD
-1427 KLATNSDTAPEDVI
+1427 ALATNPDTTPEDAI
-1441 KFERIRDMLPL
+1441 KYGRIRDMLPL

-1475 SEGWARWRFQQ
+1475 SEGWARWKFQQ

-1498 ALVQDTGKTGVRS
+1498 ALVQETGKTGVRA
-1511 ERDAAEAAAAS
+1511 ERVAAEAAAAS

-1533 LSSFTEVLDY
+1533 LSSFTEVLNY
-1543 AFGKDSTT
+1543 VFGEKSTT
-1551 AKDIAQRERVASNQ
+1551 ANEFLQRERAASNQ
-1565 REDAIENISREVN
+1565 REDTIENISREIN
-1578 NLFTELA
+1578 DLFTQLA
-1585 GGELKGEKLRFKLAQ
+1585 GGELKGEQLRYKLAQ
-1600 KSIDTKAGKFSEL
+1600 KSIDTTAGKFSEL
-1613 EALTAVLMWSQED
+1613 EALTAALMWSQED

-1637 NGRPNGSWHYDQ
+1637 NGRPAGPWNYDQ
-1649 AFMDELTKALSPEAL
+1649 AFVDDLTQALSPAAL

-1694 KHENYSPLGDSLK
+1694 KHENYSPLSLT
-1707 PQQTKRGEMVDPS
+1707 PQQTKGGEVVDPI
-1720 SGNMVSGSILTPGFL
+1720 SGNMVTGSILTPGSL
-1735 RTRSF
+1735 RTRSL

-1759 KRLAHWEA
+1759 KMMAHWAA
-1767 YYDLAVDAGAIL
+1767 YYDVALEMQSTLA
-1779 GHRDVTN
+1779 HRDVTN
-1786 AVFAKG
+1786 AAKAKAG
-1792 GEQAE
+1792 PEGAA
-1797 TVLTGWLDYFAQGG
+1797 VLRSWLDYFAQGG

-1823 GMSRALGR
+1823 AMSRTLGR

-1853 ASVKMP
+1853 AAVKMP

-1876 WGDAIRSE
+1876 WGDAMQSE
-1884 FIRRRMTQA
+1884 FIKRRITQA

-1912 IKYAARFAGRLI
+1912 IKSAARQAGRLI

-1939 LDYHRGTAADM
+1939 LDYHRGTAADL
-1950 GLTGAE
+1950 GLPGAE

-1977 AANRSLAELTAT
+1977 GANRSLAELTAT

-2002 PRQKIALFAW
+2002 ARQKIALTAW
-2012 ALGSGSVTNAAKAG
+2012 ALGSGDVARAAKTG
-2026 ALTFIVGGVFTQV
+2026 ALTFIVGGLFTQV

-2048 GDDDEEKWSAQR
+2048 GDDDEEKWSAKR
-2060 LALAAVTGPL
+2060 LTLAAVTGPL
-2070 NGIPGFSLISGD
+2070 NGIPGFSAITGD
-2082 GGTLFA
+2082 GGTLLA
-2088 KGGRALKAIESLAD
+2088 KGKRSLRAVEDLVG
-2102 DDQTPAQ
+2102 DDQDAAQ
-2109 TLQAVNTILSA
+2109 TLQSVNTILSA

-2128 AALAAL
+2128 AALTVL
-2134 TNASTD
+2134 TNAAAD
-2140 AAKLLENLAGEN
+2140 AAKVLRNLSGEN
-2152 SAKK
+2152 SDKK